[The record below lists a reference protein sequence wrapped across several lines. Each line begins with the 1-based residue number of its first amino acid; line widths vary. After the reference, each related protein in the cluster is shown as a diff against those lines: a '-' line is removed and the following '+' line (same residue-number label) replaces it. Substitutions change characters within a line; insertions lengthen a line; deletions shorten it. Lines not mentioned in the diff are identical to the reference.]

1 MNDRPTYDPDRSLGY
16 MSNLVARQFKQSLDR
31 RIQPLGLS
39 AGVFPV
45 LLQLWRLDGQFQSE
59 LLKAIKVEQPTL
71 ANTLSRMER
80 DGLVRREA
88 DSEDRR
94 RSRVFLTDR
103 ARAIEVEAVT
113 EAKAINQRASQALTA
128 EEHDTLLAL
137 LGKVSQAFSE
147 AG

>member
-1 MNDRPTYDPDRSLGY
+1 
-16 MSNLVARQFKQSLDR
+16 MSNMVARQFKQCLDR

-39 AGVFPV
+39 SGVFPV
-45 LLQLWRLDGQFQSE
+45 LLQLWVNDGQFQSE

-103 ARAIEVEAVT
+103 AREIEQDAMT
-113 EAKAINQRASQALTA
+113 QAKEINDRAAQVLTP

-137 LGKVSQAFSE
+137 LARISKSFAES
-147 AG
+147 